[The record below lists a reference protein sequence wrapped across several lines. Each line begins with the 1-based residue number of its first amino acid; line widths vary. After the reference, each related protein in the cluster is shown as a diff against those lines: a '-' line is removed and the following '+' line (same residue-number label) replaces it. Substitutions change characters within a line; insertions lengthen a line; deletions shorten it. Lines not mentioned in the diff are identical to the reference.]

1 MDQVEAH
8 EVLSIRKGGGLMVR
22 LLTNTPMNARHVN
35 LSELEKENKSQDMD
49 LSRFC
54 TKKLGHA
61 TLYNRINSVNLWAF
75 SVENFFVKSW
85 VFERTKYSIQEA
97 KNQTWKKQNHH
108 GSQPR

>member
-8 EVLSIRKGGGLMVR
+8 EVLSIQKRRWVDGT
-22 LLTNTPMNARHVN
+22 LLANSPMNARHVN

-54 TKKLGHA
+54 TKKLGHT

-97 KNQTWKKQNHH
+97 KNQMWKKQNHH